1 MESGDFKCLASFS
14 EERSSVLPDAPTARE
29 QGHDIN
35 VVCWVGFLAP
45 KGIEEAKQ
53 QILVDALK
61 NVFAGDAYIEFCK
74 GRGCDSTYYTP
85 DEFLAM
91 AEADYTY
98 YSELISDLKI
108 GQ

>member
-1 MESGDFKCLASFS
+1 M
-14 EERSSVLPDAPTARE
+14 E

>member
-1 MESGDFKCLASFS
+1 M
-14 EERSSVLPDAPTARE
+14 
-29 QGHDIN
+29 
-35 VVCWVGFLAP
+35 
-45 KGIEEAKQ
+45 
-53 QILVDALK
+53 DALK